1 MPLETQTL
9 EITEL
14 LNLWSRGKTDALD
27 DLMERVFQELHKV
40 AERHFYREP
49 AGHTLQPTALVN
61 EVFLQLHRQREI
73 HLENRSQFLAFSAQL
88 MRRILVDH
96 ARARLTKKRGGDVL
110 RVPLEDVSASA
121 EVRDVDL
128 LALDDSLQDLAK
140 MDPEGS
146 RVIELRFFG
155 GLTHEE
161 IAEIEGISLSSVRRR
176 WRVAKLWL
184 YRELAGASDA
194 TQDA

>member
-1 MPLETQTL
+1 M

-14 LNLWSRGKTDALD
+14 LNLWSRGETEALD
-27 DLMERVFQELHKV
+27 ALMERVFQELHKV

-49 AGHTLQPTALVN
+49 VGHTLQPTALVN

-73 HLENRSQFLAFSAQL
+73 HLENRAQFLAFSAQL

-96 ARARLTKKRGGDVL
+96 ARARLTQKRGGDVL
-110 RVPLEDVSASA
+110 RVPLQEVSASA

-128 LALDDSLQDLAK
+128 LALDDSLKDLAR

-161 IAEIEGISLSSVRRR
+161 IAEIEDISVSSVRRR

-184 YRELAGASDA
+184 YRELAGTPTASRD
-194 TQDA
+194 D